1 MTDEIELVSDGDG
14 LAVFGEQHAVERFL
28 ESVGLFSTSKA
39 FRLDNLGRILDA
51 GGAVIRT
58 ASDVAGNSGR
68 YLKLTK
74 ESAARAKEL
83 GLMPT
88 KTKGISHA
96 MLGEPGAINKWLQ
109 VESGPGSLLT
119 NPALLSGIG
128 GLMTQFAKQAEAN
141 ELKALLVKIDEKLD
155 DVRRTQ
161 RDSVLAKMDRAA
173 LAIKEALTIHEH
185 GGNRETAWGKV
196 ESESGTIAEVQG
208 SALRA
213 LDALADKV
221 EGKKK
226 VGQIANATE
235 EIEFEVSVWLAVL
248 ARCFQLQDEFAVLE
262 IDHVL
267 DVAPADIDGHRV
279 GLGAAQQERRA
290 LIIEKTRRLIERM
303 DVAGAI
309 ADSNKLLHVRGAR
322 SVVDSVN
329 ATASSIDE
337 FHAPLGIDPMRDPME
352 ATRWRSALRDRQ
364 QLKNAGLEAGRKTL
378 TGVAI
383 IGATA
388 VATVVSVVTAK
399 NVSKGGD

>member
-14 LAVFGEQHAVERFL
+14 LAVVGEQHAVERFL
-28 ESVGLFSTSKA
+28 ESVGLLSVSKA
-39 FRLDNLGRILDA
+39 FRLDNLGRILGV
-51 GGAVIRT
+51 GGEVIRN
-58 ASDVAGNSGR
+58 ASDVAKNSGR
-68 YLKLTK
+68 YLKLTA

-109 VESGPGSLLT
+109 VESSPGSLLT

-161 RDSVLAKMDRAA
+161 RDTVLAKMDRAA
-173 LAIKEALTIHEH
+173 LAIKEALTIHEY

-196 ESESGTIAEVQG
+196 KSESGTIAEVQG

-221 EGKKK
+221 GGKKK
-226 VGQIANATE
+226 VGQLVNATK
-235 EIEFEVSVWLAVL
+235 EIEFEVRVWLAVL
-248 ARCFQLQDEFAVLE
+248 ARCFQLQDEFAILE

-267 DVAPADIDGHRV
+267 DAAPADIDGHRL

-290 LIIEKTRRLIERM
+290 LIIEKTRKLIERM
-303 DVAGAI
+303 DSAGSI
-309 ADSNKLLHVRGAR
+309 ADSNVLLHVRSAR
-322 SVVDSVN
+322 SIVDAVN
-329 ATASSIDE
+329 ATAFSVDE

-352 ATRWRSALRDRQ
+352 STRWSSALRDRQ
-364 QLKNAGLEAGRKTL
+364 QLKNAGLETGRKTL
-378 TGVAI
+378 TGIAI
-383 IGATA
+383 ISATA
-388 VATVVSVVTAK
+388 VATVVTVVTAK
-399 NVSKGGD
+399 NVAKGGD

>member
-1 MTDEIELVSDGDG
+1 
-14 LAVFGEQHAVERFL
+14 
-28 ESVGLFSTSKA
+28 
-39 FRLDNLGRILDA
+39 
-51 GGAVIRT
+51 
-58 ASDVAGNSGR
+58 
-68 YLKLTK
+68 
-74 ESAARAKEL
+74 
-83 GLMPT
+83 MPT

-109 VESGPGSLLT
+109 VDSGPGSLLT

-185 GGNRETAWGKV
+185 SGNRETAWGKV

-221 EGKKK
+221 AGKKK

-290 LIIEKTRRLIERM
+290 LITEKTRKLIERM
-303 DVAGAI
+303 DSAGAI
-309 ADSNKLLHVRGAR
+309 ADSNMLLHVRGAR

-329 ATASSIDE
+329 ATASNIDE

-378 TGVAI
+378 TGAAI

-399 NVSKGGD
+399 NVAKGGD